1 MILTRADPAFQPARV
16 QIAEA
21 TVGGQPAARTS
32 TYGYT
37 QGNGV
42 RVAEAEYA
50 VVIPTT
56 AVYLF
61 AAIAPQED
69 FNAHV
74 SDFQAIIDSI

>member
-1 MILTRADPAFQPARV
+1 V
-16 QIAEA
+16 QIADA
-21 TVGGQPAARTS
+21 TLGGQPAARTS

-42 RVAEAEYA
+42 RVAEADYA

-74 SDFQAIIDSI
+74 SEFQAIIDSIAFIGP